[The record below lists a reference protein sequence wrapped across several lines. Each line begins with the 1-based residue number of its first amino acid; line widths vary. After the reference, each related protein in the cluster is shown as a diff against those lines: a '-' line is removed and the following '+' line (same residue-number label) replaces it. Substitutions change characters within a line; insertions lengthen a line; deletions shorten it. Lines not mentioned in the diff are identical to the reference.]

1 MLRAM
6 ETVRV
11 GVALRSV
18 RIRRG
23 WRQADVAVAAG
34 LHRSTVS
41 VVERGHW
48 DALSFGT
55 VGRIATVLGVRLDL
69 SARWRGGD
77 LDRLLNAG
85 HSAMHEIVAELL
97 DGLPDWIH
105 QPEVSFAVY
114 GERGVIDV
122 LCYHPRS
129 GALLVI
135 ELKTQIVDVQDLVGG
150 VDRKARLAARVARE
164 RGWIARSTACWVI
177 VRDTRTNRRR
187 LAAHRSML
195 RSAFPAD
202 GHAVRSWLL
211 RPQGAMRALSFMTV
225 AHDSSVSQRRRG
237 VKRVR
242 KAA

>member
-1 MLRAM
+1 MRDGHRA
-6 ETVRV
+6 V
-11 GVALRSV
+11 GAALRSV
-18 RIRRG
+18 RVRRG
-23 WRQADVAVAAG
+23 WRQEDVALAAS

-55 VGRIATVLGVRLDL
+55 VARIATVLGVRLDL
-69 SARWRGGD
+69 TARWRGGD

-85 HSAMHEIVAELL
+85 HSALHEVVAGLF
-97 DGLPDWIH
+97 DHLPDWIR

-114 GERGVIDV
+114 GERGVIDI
-122 LCYHPRS
+122 LCFHPPS
-129 GALLVI
+129 GSLLVI
-135 ELKTQIVDVQDLVGG
+135 ELKTEIVDVQDLVGG
-150 VDRKARLAARVARE
+150 VDRKTRLAAQVAGD
-164 RGWIARSTACWVI
+164 RGWIARSTGCWVI

-202 GHAVRSWLL
+202 GHDVRVWLA
-211 RPQGAMRALSFMTV
+211 RPQRAIRAMSFMTV
-225 AHDSSVSQRRRG
+225 AHDRSVSQRTGG

-242 KAA
+242 AAA